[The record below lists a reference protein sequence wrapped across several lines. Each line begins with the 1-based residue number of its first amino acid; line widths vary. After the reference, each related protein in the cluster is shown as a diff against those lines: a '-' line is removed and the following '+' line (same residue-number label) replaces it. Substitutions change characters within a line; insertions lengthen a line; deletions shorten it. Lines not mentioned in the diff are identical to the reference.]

1 MEKENKY
8 IKEFEEILNLESWT
22 EGYMY
27 RGIKRDYSY
36 TVREIRKF
44 IKKVLKSQ
52 KKGKVVWLEVTD
64 YAEALRVCGEYSK
77 KEPKNPIYKYKKFRI
92 NLIKEDE

>member
-1 MEKENKY
+1 MKTNKQY
-8 IKEFEEILNLESWT
+8 IKEFREKWRNYQNNKGFDNDNDEDDDEIFVE
-22 EGYMY
+22 M
-27 RGIKRDYSY
+27 
-36 TVREIRKF
+36 F